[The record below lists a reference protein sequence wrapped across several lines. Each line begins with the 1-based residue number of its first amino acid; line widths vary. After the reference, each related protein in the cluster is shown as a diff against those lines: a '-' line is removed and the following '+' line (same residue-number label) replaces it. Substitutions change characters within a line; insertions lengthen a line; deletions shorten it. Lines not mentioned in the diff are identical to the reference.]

1 MPPKR
6 WPSPPWLGAPASVG
20 ISDTVMAILIVD
32 LDWAPAG
39 SANETI
45 APVAS
50 TAPQKLMIDLRIAVH
65 KAFP

>member
-1 MPPKR
+1 
-6 WPSPPWLGAPASVG
+6 
-20 ISDTVMAILIVD
+20 MAILIVD

-45 APVAS
+45 ALAAS
-50 TAPQKLMIDLRIAVH
+50 IVPKKLMIDLRIAVH